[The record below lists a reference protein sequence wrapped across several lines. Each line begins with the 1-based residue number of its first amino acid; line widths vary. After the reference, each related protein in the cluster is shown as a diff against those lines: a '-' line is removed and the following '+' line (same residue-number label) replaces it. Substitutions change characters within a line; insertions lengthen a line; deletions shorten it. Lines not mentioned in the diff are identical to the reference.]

1 MASSFRDLAR
11 LFNGVSLI
19 ANEFAKRSLPAT
31 TDDFQTLIK
40 KTLLSATDLT
50 GLTKGNLRQFPN
62 SPPSANPTP
71 HRADAA
77 SSSVVFFTDG
87 NPSQSESTPTTTT
100 TPPIIN
106 DDGVTYSPSDAYHR
120 LASDANVCAAE
131 EEKSEVVTSSET
143 VNRGVSGE
151 VAPLPP
157 LRKRRPRERKVPA
170 TPFSRALGLVLFDFI
185 YSSLLGYDSLLSLVW
200 ILMNRICYF

>member
-1 MASSFRDLAR
+1 M
-11 LFNGVSLI
+11 
-19 ANEFAKRSLPAT
+19 
-31 TDDFQTLIK
+31 
-40 KTLLSATDLT
+40 
-50 GLTKGNLRQFPN
+50 
-62 SPPSANPTP
+62 
-71 HRADAA
+71 
-77 SSSVVFFTDG
+77 
-87 NPSQSESTPTTTT
+87 
-100 TPPIIN
+100 
-106 DDGVTYSPSDAYHR
+106 
-120 LASDANVCAAE
+120 
-131 EEKSEVVTSSET
+131 TSSET